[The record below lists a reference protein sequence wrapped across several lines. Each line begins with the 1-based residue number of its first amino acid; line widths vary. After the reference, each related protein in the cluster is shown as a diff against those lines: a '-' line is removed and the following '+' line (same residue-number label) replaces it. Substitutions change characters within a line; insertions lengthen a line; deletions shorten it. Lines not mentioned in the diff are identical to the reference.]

1 MSEEIKSGRIGEN
14 LKLLRKYRKIS
25 QEELASELGLTRSSY
40 SGYENGVAE
49 PNLENLIK
57 FSNFFNI
64 SLDKLIKLDL
74 GEVSEH
80 EWDKIERGIEA
91 DIEGKSVR
99 ILALTVDSDNNDNI
113 ELVSKKARAGYTSGY
128 ADPEFI
134 SVLPT
139 FNLPFLKKD
148 RKYRTFPIS
157 GDSMPPVSD
166 GSYVVAEYVENWNSV
181 KDGFPHIVVTLDDGI
196 VFKNV
201 YKRLSDSQSFQLCS
215 TNPLYEP
222 YNVHVNDI
230 VEIWKFVSYISS
242 DMPTAEFKESD
253 LTKAI
258 LNLQME
264 VKHLKNVYIPRNQM
278 HS

>member
-1 MSEEIKSGRIGEN
+1 M
-14 LKLLRKYRKIS
+14 KLLRKRRGLS
-25 QEELASELGLTRSSY
+25 QEELASELALTRSSY

-49 PNLENLIK
+49 PNLDNLMK
-57 FSNFFNI
+57 FSEFFNI

-74 GEVSEH
+74 AKISEN
-80 EWDKIERGIEA
+80 EWDKIDKGI
-91 DIEGKSVR
+91 DVDLEGKHVR
-99 ILALTVDSDNNDNI
+99 VIALTVDADNNDNI
-113 ELVSKKARAGYTSGY
+113 ELVSKKARAGYTTGFS
-128 ADPEFI
+128 DPEFI

-166 GSYVVAEYVENWNSV
+166 GSYVVAEYVENWNTI

-201 YKRLSDSQSFQLCS
+201 YKRLNDSQSFQLCS

-222 YNVHVNDI
+222 YEVHANDI
-230 VEIWKFVSYISS
+230 VEIWRFVNYICSE
-242 DMPTAEFKESD
+242 MPTTAFKESD

-258 LNLQME
+258 LDLQTE
-264 VKHLKNVYIPRNQM
+264 VKHLKNIYIPKKQM
-278 HS
+278 PA

>member
-1 MSEEIKSGRIGEN
+1 MSLDVKTGMIGEN
-14 LKLLRKYRKIS
+14 LKLLRKRRKLS
-25 QEELASELGLTRSSY
+25 QEELAAELGLTRSSY

-49 PNLENLIK
+49 PNLENLMK
-57 FSNFFNI
+57 FSSFFNI

-74 GEVSEH
+74 NQISMS
-80 EWDKIERGIEA
+80 EWDKIDRGIEV

-99 ILALTVDSDNNDNI
+99 ILALTVDQDNNDNI

-128 ADPEFI
+128 SDPEFI

-166 GSYVVAEYVENWNSV
+166 GSYVVAEYLENWNSV
-181 KDGFPHIVVTLDDGI
+181 KDGFPHIVVTMDDGI

-215 TNPLYEP
+215 TNPLFEP
-222 YNVHVNDI
+222 YDVHANDI

-242 DMPTAEFKESD
+242 DMPTTEFKESD

-258 LNLQME
+258 LDLQVE
-264 VKHLKNVYIPRNQM
+264 VKHLKNVYIPKKQI